1 MATDKSINI
10 RQTQATESLADAL
23 KEVRDQLKAIRADLD
38 ELKAALVGNKPSA
51 NTSTSSRWN
60 PPTKLEEAGQSVAKK
75 QSGNK

>member
-38 ELKAALVGNKPSA
+38 QLKAAVIVGAKVQ
-51 NTSTSSRWN
+51 TSTSGSFT
-60 PPTKLEEAGQSVAKK
+60 PSKLETASRNVATK
-75 QSGNK
+75 QSGK